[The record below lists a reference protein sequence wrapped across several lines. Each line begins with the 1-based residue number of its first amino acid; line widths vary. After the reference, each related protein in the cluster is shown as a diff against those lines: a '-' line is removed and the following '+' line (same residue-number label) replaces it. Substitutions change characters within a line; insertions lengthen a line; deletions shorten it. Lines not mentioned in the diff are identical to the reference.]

1 MENISGATPSIDWE
15 SRDLESAWRRF
26 EVHVNFMFSG
36 PLKDKSEEERC
47 SYLMLWVGEKGRNI
61 YSTWT
66 IQAGKEKEL
75 ATYFNGFKAYVKPR
89 SNTVYNRFLFQTR
102 TQKADESFDQ
112 FYTELKLL
120 VKDCTYDKPDE
131 MVRDRLVA
139 GIISTKLRDKLLN
152 VGSDLTLT
160 KTLDLART
168 HEVTKQQNKVMS
180 GEEKINYVR
189 PKQNVN
195 KGSSIDRPSESA
207 IPKLEH
213 CERCGKSDG
222 KK

>member
-1 MENISGATPSIDWE
+1 
-15 SRDLESAWRRF
+15 
-26 EVHVNFMFSG
+26 MFSG

-47 SYLMLWVGEKGRNI
+47 SYLMLWVGEKGCNI

-75 ATYFNGFKAYVKPR
+75 ATYLNGFKEYVKLR

-112 FYTELKLL
+112 FYIELKLL

-139 GIISTKLRDKLLN
+139 GIISTKLRDKLLS
-152 VGSDLTLT
+152 VGTELTLT

-168 HEVTKQQNKVMS
+168 HEITKQQNKVMS

-189 PKQNVN
+189 SKQNVN
-195 KGSSIDRPSESA
+195 KGSSMGGASGPA
-207 IPKLEH
+207 IQKT
-213 CERCGKSDG
+213 RAF
-222 KK
+222 